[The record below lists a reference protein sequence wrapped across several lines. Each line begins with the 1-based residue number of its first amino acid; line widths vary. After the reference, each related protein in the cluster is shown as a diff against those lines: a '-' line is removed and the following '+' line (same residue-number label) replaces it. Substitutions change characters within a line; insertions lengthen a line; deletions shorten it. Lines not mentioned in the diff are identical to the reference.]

1 MSKWEKKN
9 PKEQSK
15 QINFSPRISRH
26 NSNENLKKKIHIG
39 KGIQERKAFHEG
51 SDFPVRNKSMGKH
64 LYRSVKCILS
74 KRS

>member
-1 MSKWEKKN
+1 VRNIKKIRE
-9 PKEQSK
+9 EQSK

-26 NSNENLKKKIHIG
+26 NSNENSKKFHIGTNYKLSIQEMSVPMRKKK
-39 KGIQERKAFHEG
+39 
-51 SDFPVRNKSMGKH
+51 KSMGKH